1 MDVSAYDLLST
12 AVLLLDAQGR
22 IDHANTAAEEL
33 FGSSRRQLKGQLV
46 ADLLGDDE
54 TLHTR
59 LMQAVSGRFGI
70 LRQPLSVKRPGSAVP
85 VNVAVVPLGGEAWSA
100 LVEVRV
106 VEQHMLLERHQQL
119 GKELAAQRETLRNL
133 AHEVKNPLGGIRGA
147 AQLLD
152 TELGEHGLRE
162 YTRVVIAEADRLAH
176 LVDRLITP
184 QGASLRKERLNIHEI
199 CERVRML
206 VAAEFTNVRIRCDYD
221 ASLPELVGDFS
232 RLLQAMLNI
241 GRNAAQALTEQR
253 EHARIAAQVA
263 NQVAAGEDVVLQD
276 AVQDVLVEPLQLVL
290 RTRVARQVLL
300 AESQVPLAVVV
311 SIIDNGP
318 GVPPELADKLF
329 HPLVTGRAAGTGLGL
344 SLAQEF
350 VLQHGGL
357 LECDSR
363 PGHTEFRM
371 ILPLEAK

>member
-1 MDVSAYDLLST
+1 MHPARPAAEPERDMDVGAYDLLST

-22 IDHANTAAEEL
+22 IAHANTAAEEL
-33 FGSSRRQLKGQLV
+33 FGSSRRLLAGQCA
-46 ADLLGDDE
+46 ADLLGDDP
-54 TLHTR
+54 TLRTR
-59 LMQAVSGRFGI
+59 FMRAVSGRFGV
-70 LRQPLSVKRPGSAVP
+70 LRQPLSVKRGDAGVP
-85 VNVAVVPLGGEAWSA
+85 VNVAVVPLRGEPWAA
-100 LVEVRV
+100 LVEVRI
-106 VEQHMLLERHQQL
+106 VEQHVLLERHQQL

-162 YTRVVIAEADRLAH
+162 YTGVVIAEADRLAH

-184 QGASLRKERLNIHEI
+184 QGGSLHKERLNVHEI
-199 CERVRML
+199 CERVRRL
-206 VAAEFTNVRIRCDYD
+206 IRAEFIPVTIRCDYD
-221 ASLPELVGDFS
+221 ASLPELMGDFS

-241 GRNAAQALTEQR
+241 ARNAAQALTEQAEAPGR
-253 EHARIAAQVA
+253 PPQE
-263 NQVAAGEDVVLQD
+263 
-276 AVQDVLVEPLQLVL
+276 LVL

-300 AESQVPLAVVV
+300 AEHQARLAVVV
-311 SIIDNGP
+311 SLIDNGP
-318 GVPPELADKLF
+318 GVPPELAGKLF

-371 ILPLEAK
+371 ILPLEPA